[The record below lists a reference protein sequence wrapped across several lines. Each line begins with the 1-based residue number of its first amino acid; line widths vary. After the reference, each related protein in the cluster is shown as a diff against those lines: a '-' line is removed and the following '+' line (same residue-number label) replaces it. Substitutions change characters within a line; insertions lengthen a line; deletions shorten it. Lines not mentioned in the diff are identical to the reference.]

1 MPGSPDDVA
10 FGPGAIYAVAPL
22 AAHVLPQHRYEPPGT
37 NTNQR
42 PTSKTRGATMSDFTL
57 TIGGKSIATEKT
69 FGVINPATEE
79 IFAQAP
85 DASREDLDAA
95 VRAAN
100 AAFPAWRDTSLEDR
114 RAVLHAMAD
123 RVESEIASIAEILV
137 HEQGKSLANAQFE
150 AGGTAAWLRATAATD
165 LPTEILSETDS
176 QRVELRRRPHGV
188 VGAITPWNFPLL
200 LSIWKVGPALV
211 MGNTMVLKPS
221 PYTPLAVLRF
231 GEIVREVVPDG
242 VLNVVSGGD
251 ELGRWITEHDD
262 IHKISF
268 TGSAPTGKKIMS
280 SAAGTLKRIT
290 LELGGNDAAIVRS
303 DANPSKVAG
312 PIFDMAFQN
321 SGQVCGAIKRL
332 YVHDDIY
339 DAVCNELVKHAEG
352 KKVGNGMEEGVD
364 FGPVQNKMQFDRV
377 CELAESARKDGG
389 RFLTGGKPSEG
400 TGYFFPLTLVADL
413 TDGSRLVD
421 EEPFGPILPIIRF
434 TDDDDVLRRANDTV
448 FGLGGSVWSAD
459 VDRATDM
466 ASQLETGSAW
476 VNQHFNLSPFLPFGG
491 VKESGM
497 GVENGP
503 WGLAEF
509 TSAQVLNVKKD

>member
-1 MPGSPDDVA
+1 
-10 FGPGAIYAVAPL
+10 L
-22 AAHVLPQHRYEPPGT
+22 
-37 NTNQR
+37 
-42 PTSKTRGATMSDFTL
+42 SDYTL
-57 TIGGKSIATEKT
+57 TIGGQAVAAQKT
-69 FGVINPATEE
+69 IGVVNPATEDV
-79 IFAQAP
+79 FAQAP

-100 AAFPAWRDTSLEDR
+100 EAFPSWRNTSLEER
-114 RAVLHAMAD
+114 RALLNTMAD
-123 RVESEIASIAEILV
+123 RVEADVPNLAEILV
-137 HEQGKSLANAQFE
+137 REQGKSLANAQFE
-150 AGGTAAWLRATAATD
+150 AGGTAMWLRATAATD
-165 LPTEILSETDS
+165 LPVEVLSEDDNG
-176 QRVELRRRPHGV
+176 RVELHHRPLGV

-211 MGNTMVLKPS
+211 TGNTMVLKPS

-231 GEIVREVVPDG
+231 GEIVRDVVPAG

-251 ELGRWITEHDD
+251 ELGRWMTEHSD

-268 TGSAPTGKKIMS
+268 TGSGPTGKKIMA
-280 SAAGTLKRIT
+280 SAAGNLKRIT
-290 LELGGNDAAIVRS
+290 LELGGNDAAIVRG
-303 DANPSKVAG
+303 DANPQEVAG

-332 YVHDDIY
+332 YVHNDIY
-339 DAVCNELVKHAEG
+339 EDVCSALVAKAATKTVGEG
-352 KKVGNGMEEGVD
+352 MAQGTD
-364 FGPVQNKMQFDRV
+364 FGPVQNKMQYDRV

-389 RFLTGGKPSEG
+389 RFLTGGKPDDG
-400 TGYFFPLTLVADL
+400 PGYFFPLTIVADL
-413 TDGSRLVD
+413 SDGSRLVD
-421 EEPFGPILPIIRF
+421 EEPFGPILPVIRF
-434 TDDDDVLRRANDTV
+434 SDDEDVLRRANDTS

-459 VDRATDM
+459 AEKATEM
-466 ASQLETGSAW
+466 ASRLETGSAW

-509 TSAQVLNVKKD
+509 TSSQVLNIKKG

>member
-1 MPGSPDDVA
+1 
-10 FGPGAIYAVAPL
+10 L
-22 AAHVLPQHRYEPPGT
+22 
-37 NTNQR
+37 
-42 PTSKTRGATMSDFTL
+42 SDYTL
-57 TIGGKSIATEKT
+57 TIGGQAVAAQKT
-69 FGVINPATEE
+69 IGVVNPATEDV
-79 IFAQAP
+79 FAQAP

-100 AAFPAWRDTSLEDR
+100 EAFPSWRNTSLEER
-114 RAVLHAMAD
+114 RALLNTMAN
-123 RVESEIASIAEILV
+123 RVEADVPNLAEILV
-137 HEQGKSLANAQFE
+137 REQGKSLANAQFE
-150 AGGTAAWLRATAATD
+150 AGGTAMWLRATAATD
-165 LPTEILSETDS
+165 LPVEVLSEDDNG
-176 QRVELRRRPHGV
+176 RVELHHRPLGV

-211 MGNTMVLKPS
+211 TGNTMVLKPS

-231 GEIVREVVPDG
+231 GEIVRDVVPAG

-251 ELGRWITEHDD
+251 ELGRWMTEHSD

-268 TGSAPTGKKIMS
+268 TGSGPTGKKIMA
-280 SAAGTLKRIT
+280 SAAGNLKRIT
-290 LELGGNDAAIVRS
+290 LELGGNDAAIVRG
-303 DANPSKVAG
+303 DANPQEVAG

-332 YVHDDIY
+332 YVHNDIY
-339 DAVCNELVKHAEG
+339 EDVCSALVAKAATKTVGEG
-352 KKVGNGMEEGVD
+352 MAQGTD
-364 FGPVQNKMQFDRV
+364 FGPVQNKMQYDRV

-389 RFLTGGKPSEG
+389 RFLTGGKPDDG
-400 TGYFFPLTLVADL
+400 PGYFFPLTIVADL
-413 TDGSRLVD
+413 SDGSRLVD
-421 EEPFGPILPIIRF
+421 EEPFGPILPVIRF
-434 TDDDDVLRRANDTV
+434 SDDEDVLRRANDTS

-459 VDRATDM
+459 AEKATEM
-466 ASQLETGSAW
+466 ASRLETGSAW

-509 TSAQVLNVKKD
+509 TSSQVLNIKKG

>member
-1 MPGSPDDVA
+1 
-10 FGPGAIYAVAPL
+10 
-22 AAHVLPQHRYEPPGT
+22 
-37 NTNQR
+37 
-42 PTSKTRGATMSDFTL
+42 MSDYTL
-57 TIGGKSIATEKT
+57 TIGGQAVAAQKT
-69 FGVINPATEE
+69 IGVVNPATEDV
-79 IFAQAP
+79 FAQAP

-100 AAFPAWRDTSLEDR
+100 EAFPSWRNTSLEER
-114 RAVLHAMAD
+114 RALLNTMAN
-123 RVESEIASIAEILV
+123 RVEADVPNLAEILV
-137 HEQGKSLANAQFE
+137 REQGKSLANAQFE
-150 AGGTAAWLRATAATD
+150 AGGTAMWLRATAATD
-165 LPTEILSETDS
+165 LPVEVLSEDDNG
-176 QRVELRRRPHGV
+176 RVELHHRPLGV

-211 MGNTMVLKPS
+211 TGNTMVLKPS

-231 GEIVREVVPDG
+231 GEIVRDVVPAG

-251 ELGRWITEHDD
+251 ELGRWMTEHSD

-268 TGSAPTGKKIMS
+268 TGSGPTGKKIMA
-280 SAAGTLKRIT
+280 SAAGNLKRIT
-290 LELGGNDAAIVRS
+290 LELGGNDAAIVRG
-303 DANPSKVAG
+303 DANPQEVAG

-332 YVHDDIY
+332 YVHNDIY
-339 DAVCNELVKHAEG
+339 EDVCSALVAKAATKTVGEG
-352 KKVGNGMEEGVD
+352 MAQGTD
-364 FGPVQNKMQFDRV
+364 FGPVQNKMQYDRV

-389 RFLTGGKPSEG
+389 RFLTGGKPDDG
-400 TGYFFPLTLVADL
+400 PGYFFPLTIVADL
-413 TDGSRLVD
+413 SDGSRLVD
-421 EEPFGPILPIIRF
+421 EEPFGPILPVIRF
-434 TDDDDVLRRANDTV
+434 SDDEDVLRRANDTS

-459 VDRATDM
+459 AEKATEM
-466 ASQLETGSAW
+466 ASRLETGSAW

-509 TSAQVLNVKKD
+509 TSSQVLNIKKG

>member
-1 MPGSPDDVA
+1 
-10 FGPGAIYAVAPL
+10 
-22 AAHVLPQHRYEPPGT
+22 
-37 NTNQR
+37 
-42 PTSKTRGATMSDFTL
+42 MSDYTL
-57 TIGGKSIATEKT
+57 TIGGQAVAAQKT
-69 FGVINPATEE
+69 IGVVNPATEDV
-79 IFAQAP
+79 FAQAP

-100 AAFPAWRDTSLEDR
+100 EAFPSWRNTSLEER
-114 RAVLHAMAD
+114 RALLNTMAD
-123 RVESEIASIAEILV
+123 RVEADVPNLAEILV
-137 HEQGKSLANAQFE
+137 REQGKSLANAQFE
-150 AGGTAAWLRATAATD
+150 AGGTAMWLRATAATD
-165 LPTEILSETDS
+165 LPVEVLSEDDNG
-176 QRVELRRRPHGV
+176 RVELHHRPLGV

-211 MGNTMVLKPS
+211 TGNTMVLKPS

-231 GEIVREVVPDG
+231 GEIVRDVVPAG

-251 ELGRWITEHDD
+251 ELGRWMTEHSD

-268 TGSAPTGKKIMS
+268 TGSGPTGKKIMA
-280 SAAGTLKRIT
+280 SAAGNLKRIT
-290 LELGGNDAAIVRS
+290 LELGGNDAAIVRG
-303 DANPSKVAG
+303 DANPQEVAG

-332 YVHDDIY
+332 YVHNDIY
-339 DAVCNELVKHAEG
+339 EDVCSALVAKAATKTVGEG
-352 KKVGNGMEEGVD
+352 MAQGTD
-364 FGPVQNKMQFDRV
+364 FGPVQNKMQYDRV

-389 RFLTGGKPSEG
+389 RFLTGGKPDDG
-400 TGYFFPLTLVADL
+400 PGYFFPLTIVADL
-413 TDGSRLVD
+413 SDGSRLVD
-421 EEPFGPILPIIRF
+421 EEPFGPILPVIRF
-434 TDDDDVLRRANDTV
+434 SDDEDVLRRANDTS

-459 VDRATDM
+459 AEKATEM
-466 ASQLETGSAW
+466 ASRLETGSAW

-509 TSAQVLNVKKD
+509 TSSQVLNIKKG